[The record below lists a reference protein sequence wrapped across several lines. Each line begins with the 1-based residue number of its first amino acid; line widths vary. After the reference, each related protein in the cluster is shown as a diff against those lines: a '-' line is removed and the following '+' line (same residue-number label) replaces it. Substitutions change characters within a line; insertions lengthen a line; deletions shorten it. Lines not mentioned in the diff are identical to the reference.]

1 MARRGVT
8 QELIDETRASIEV
21 QMLRDLQKVA
31 SLAGDLE
38 YKDHQGATPVRIY
51 FDTQSRRK
59 KSINYTCDCI
69 TTSYFLLQL
78 HIAAANG
85 YLRVVEFLLDQHV
98 STDVEDNDKW
108 QPVHAA
114 ACWGHVS

>member
-1 MARRGVT
+1 MYALYRFEEKEKSVRYV
-8 QELIDETRASIEV
+8 
-21 QMLRDLQKVA
+21 VA
-31 SLAGDLE
+31 VS
-38 YKDHQGATPVRIY
+38 Q
-51 FDTQSRRK
+51 
-59 KSINYTCDCI
+59 
-69 TTSYFLLQL
+69 FLLQL

-114 ACWGHVS
+114 ACWGHVSLNLFLFIQLQIMGLLQI

>member
-1 MARRGVT
+1 MCIR
-8 QELIDETRASIEV
+8 L
-21 QMLRDLQKVA
+21 
-31 SLAGDLE
+31 
-38 YKDHQGATPVRIY
+38 Y
-51 FDTQSRRK
+51 
-59 KSINYTCDCI
+59 KSINLRKDKLINSLHI
-69 TTSYFLLQL
+69 TISKFLLQL

-114 ACWGHVS
+114 ACWGLVSSNLFIYVTIQIMRLL